1 MLKAQTHF
9 AQVPLEIVLR
19 IAAVKPED
27 EMQIEVPKAA
37 RRKVGTGKGTKRD
50 RVKGRTLLSK

>member
-37 RRKVGTGKGTKRD
+37 RRKVGTGKRTKRGP
-50 RVKGRTLLSK
+50 VKK